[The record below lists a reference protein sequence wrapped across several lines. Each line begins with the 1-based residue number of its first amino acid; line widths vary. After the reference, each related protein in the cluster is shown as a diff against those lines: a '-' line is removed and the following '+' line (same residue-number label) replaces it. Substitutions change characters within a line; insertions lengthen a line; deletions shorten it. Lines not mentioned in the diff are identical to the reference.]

1 MQQGVQTDEICNIQK
16 AMLGVVCQQCCD
28 RLHWISG
35 NSSASEAELK
45 FEEKTEKP
53 FEV

>member
-1 MQQGVQTDEICNIQK
+1 MLRPFTLGLKHTDRIGT
-16 AMLGVVCQQCCD
+16 MS
-28 RLHWISG
+28 R